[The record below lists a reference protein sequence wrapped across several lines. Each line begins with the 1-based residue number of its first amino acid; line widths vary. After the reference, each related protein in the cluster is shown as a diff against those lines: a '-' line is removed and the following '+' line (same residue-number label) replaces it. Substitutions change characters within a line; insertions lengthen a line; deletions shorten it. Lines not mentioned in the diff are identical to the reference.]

1 MPRNNKKHILLPAIL
16 LVYVAI
22 LAIVS
27 YPRYKESGEWN
38 EYYAVI
44 GVSLLLAV
52 LLFFILKRRKKI
64 REQFNNN
71 H

>member
-1 MPRNNKKHILLPAIL
+1 
-16 LVYVAI
+16 VAI

-64 REQFNNN
+64 REQFNKKS
-71 H
+71 

>member
-27 YPRYKESGEWN
+27 YPRYKESGDWN

-52 LLFFILKRRKKI
+52 LLFFILRRKQKI
-64 REQFNNN
+64 RERFNKKE
-71 H
+71 

>member
-64 REQFNNN
+64 REQFNKKS
-71 H
+71 

>member
-27 YPRYKESGEWN
+27 YSRYKESGEWN

-64 REQFNNN
+64 REQFNKKS
-71 H
+71 

>member
-27 YPRYKESGEWN
+27 YPRYEESGEWN